1 MSTLFVDRRDI
12 HLEHDDGALV
22 IRDRGVRIATIPLAP
37 ITRVFLRGSVTL
49 QASVLGHLGERGIGV
64 VILSGRKAQPTLFF
78 GRPHNDA
85 RLRVQQTRCSLDDSF
100 CLAYARQLVHSKI
113 ERQHQWLDPL
123 RKRYPQARYALTQAI
138 HQLQEQQTHLPRARN
153 LESLRG
159 HEGAAASTYFAG
171 LRAVVPQSLGFNER
185 NRRPPRD
192 PFNALLSLTYTLAHA
207 ETALALH
214 AAGLDPT
221 GHDYLE
227 RVRRA
232 TARMA
237 ELIDALL
244 KLSRIGR
251 SGLRV
256 EDVDFSAL
264 AEEVGAGLADAEPEH
279 QVELRVQPGMR
290 VRGDR
295 ALLLTLLD
303 NLMGNAW
310 KFTRNSPSPLVEV
323 GMEADVQGVAGF
335 FVRDNGAG
343 FDAGYADKLFRPFQR
358 LHSQDEF
365 PGHGIGLASVKRI
378 IERHGGRIDA
388 VGSPGQG
395 ATFRFN
401 LGEPVEDAT
410 NPG

>member
-192 PFNALLSLTYTLAHA
+192 PFNALLSLTYPLAHA

-214 AAGLDPT
+214 AAGLDPCV
-221 GHDYLE
+221 GFYHQISHSRESLACDVMEAVRPLGDRICLE
-227 RVRRA
+227 LVA
-232 TARMA
+232 HQTLTADHFSHSEAGCLLGKAGRTRYYSA
-237 ELIDALL
+237 YEEHAPALRQAL
-244 KLSRIGR
+244 QQEVK
-251 SGLRV
+251 
-256 EDVDFSAL
+256 AL
-264 AEEVGAGLADAEPEH
+264 ARRIAPELPEPSTYTPPWIPGPHDNMADENN
-279 QVELRVQPGMR
+279 
-290 VRGDR
+290 D
-295 ALLLTLLD
+295 T
-303 NLMGNAW
+303 
-310 KFTRNSPSPLVEV
+310 
-323 GMEADVQGVAGF
+323 
-335 FVRDNGAG
+335 
-343 FDAGYADKLFRPFQR
+343 PF
-358 LHSQDEF
+358 
-365 PGHGIGLASVKRI
+365 
-378 IERHGGRIDA
+378 
-388 VGSPGQG
+388 
-395 ATFRFN
+395 
-401 LGEPVEDAT
+401 
-410 NPG
+410 